1 MVQPRPGEELSPGL
15 TVKTLS
21 SGHQQEVTPM
31 KKLALMLMT
40 AVALAAT
47 VPAMAQEMTKEEK
60 DMCLLASKNCVG
72 EVDSLQKK
80 MKKLRAE
87 IKKGKK
93 VYSAEELKK
102 LEQKLKEANE
112 LADALMKQG
121 GGGK

>member
-1 MVQPRPGEELSPGL
+1 
-15 TVKTLS
+15 
-21 SGHQQEVTPM
+21 M

-40 AVALAAT
+40 AVAFSAAA
-47 VPAMAQEMTKEEK
+47 PAMAQEMTKEEK
-60 DMCLLASKNCVG
+60 DMCLLASKNCRT

-80 MKKLRAE
+80 MKKLQAE
-87 IKKGKK
+87 IRKGTK